1 MAPGLAGLAGSR
13 ENRYISRNL
22 WFSYD
27 RVLRVGPSGP
37 ALFYYLNE
45 PDAGPG
51 SGNTAGPALRP
62 GLNPMQVRPTLTLDM
77 TDPTADSVDSDLLA
91 EPRLVVEPGMAA
103 RVSAVAGPVLQGM
116 GYRLVRIK
124 ISGEFGCTVQIMA
137 ERPDGS
143 MQIDDCEAISRALS
157 PVLDVADPIDRAY
170 RLEISSPGIDRP
182 LVRRSDFERYAG
194 HLVKIEMAVAHQGR
208 KRFRGTLGGVEGD
221 AVHLHRDDTR
231 AGEDADVVLVME
243 DIADARLVLTDELIA
258 ESMRRGKAA
267 ERELR
272 QNLGLEPPPP
282 PHAKKSDPAK
292 SNKPKPKLKP
302 ESVRKSAP
310 KNTKEHRLAAERLR
324 RGEIDHSEGD

>member
-1 MAPGLAGLAGSR
+1 M
-13 ENRYISRNL
+13 
-22 WFSYD
+22 
-27 RVLRVGPSGP
+27 
-37 ALFYYLNE
+37 
-45 PDAGPG
+45 
-51 SGNTAGPALRP
+51 RP
-62 GLNPMQVRPTLTLDM
+62 GFNPTHVRKPNKTTESDSQVRAILTLHM
-77 TDPTADSVDSDLLA
+77 TDPIAATVDTDLLA

-124 ISGEFGCTVQIMA
+124 ISGESGCTVQIMA

-143 MQIDDCEAISRALS
+143 MLIDDCEAISRALS

-221 AVHLHRDDTR
+221 AVRLLRDDAR
-231 AGEDADVVLVME
+231 ADEDADVALVME

-292 SNKPKPKLKP
+292 SNKPKPKPKP
-302 ESVRKSAP
+302 ESVRKAAP
-310 KNTKEHRLAAERLR
+310 KNTKEHRLAAERR
-324 RGEIDHSEGD
+324 RAGHIDPTEGD